1 MTMKDSNK
9 YSLMIRTFIPAMGL
23 GLILVAF
30 ASCSDIVDKS
40 PLGEQTSE
48 NFFQNEEE
56 AIQATNASYEK
67 LRDWN
72 LHVFSFLGLTDIISD
87 DATKGSTPN
96 DAAQL
101 IEIDEL
107 TFDAG
112 SGDVNAWWSGNYQ
125 GIYRTNIAIQNIPG
139 IDMNTVLR
147 DRLVAENQFLRA
159 YYYFNLVRGF
169 GGVPLIIAPLSPD
182 EYDQERASVEAIYD
196 QIIGDL
202 EAASDVLP
210 YKSEYPAQD
219 LGRATKGAAN
229 ALLARVYLYL
239 EDYDLALDYA
249 EEVIGSGEYE
259 LLEDYFEIFT
269 VEGENSSGSIFE
281 VQATDSEE
289 GGTGS
294 QYGQVQGVRGQPN
307 LGWGFNRPSRDLDAA
322 YENGDLRQQA
332 TILSPWEELPDG
344 SGLTVIENTNMVDD
358 RYNKKA
364 FAPSDHAGGRGNS
377 PVNIRRIRYAD
388 VLLIAAE
395 TSYRENN
402 EAEARRY
409 LNLVRERARGGDIN
423 TLGLIPENMA
433 PLVENTLNVEGFDSR
448 VFVRFI
454 NDGGPAN
461 EAGIEPFAH
470 SFDRGRPVADLM
482 DVITSVNGT
491 PVTSRLEYLEAVNQ
505 QSSGTTIP
513 VEIIR
518 ITSVDG
524 NQINTE
530 MMMNVA
536 VEELLPDITAS
547 GQELLEAIWHER
559 RVELAMEQKRWFDL
573 IRQGQAADVMQALG
587 INFQEGK
594 HELFPIPTNEIDLSN
609 GMLEQNP
616 NW

>member
-1 MTMKDSNK
+1 MIMKDLLSHTLK
-9 YSLMIRTFIPAMGL
+9 TWKFLPVIIV
-23 GLILVAF
+23 GLILIGF

-48 NFFQNEEE
+48 NFFQNEDE
-56 AIQATNASYEK
+56 AIQATNASYQK

-72 LHVFSFLGLTDIISD
+72 LHVFSFIGLTDIISD

-101 IEIDEL
+101 IELDDL

-112 SGDVNAWWSGNYQ
+112 SGDVNAWWSGNFQ

-147 DRLVAENQFLRA
+147 DRLVAENRFLRA
-159 YYYFNLVRGF
+159 YYYFNLVRGY
-169 GGVPLIIAPLSPD
+169 GGVPLITAPLSPD
-182 EYDQERASVEAIYD
+182 EYDQERASEEAIYD
-196 QIIGDL
+196 QIISDL
-202 EAASDVLP
+202 ELAREDLP
-210 YKSEYPAQD
+210 LKSEYPAQD
-219 LGRATKGAAN
+219 LGRATRGAAD
-229 ALLARVYLYL
+229 ALLARVYLYT

-249 EEVIGSGEYE
+249 TDVIESGEYE
-259 LLEDYFEIFT
+259 LLDDYFQIFT
-269 VEGENSSGSIFE
+269 VEGENSSESIFE
-281 VQATDSEE
+281 IQATDSEE

-307 LGWGFNRPSRDLDAA
+307 LGWGFNRPSRDLDEA

-344 SGLTVIENTNMVDD
+344 TGVTVIENTNMVDD

-377 PVNIRRIRYAD
+377 PVNIRRIRYSD

-395 TSYRENN
+395 ASYQTNN
-402 EAEARRY
+402 EGDARRY
-409 LNLVRERARGGDIN
+409 LNDVRERARVGNIN

-433 PLVENTLNVEGFDSR
+433 PLVESSLDVEEFDSR
-448 VFVRFI
+448 VFVRFT
-454 NDGGPAN
+454 NDGGPAD
-461 EAGIEPFAH
+461 EAGIEPFVH
-470 SFDRGRPVADLM
+470 SFNRGRPVAELM

-491 PVTSRLEYLEAVNQ
+491 PVTSRADFLEAVNQ
-505 QSSGTTIP
+505 QSAGSSIP
-513 VEIIR
+513 VEVIR
-518 ITSVDG
+518 ITTDDG
-524 NQINTE
+524 NQVNTE
-530 MMMNVA
+530 MTMNVA
-536 VEELLPDITAS
+536 VEELLPDVSAS

-573 IRQGQAADVMQALG
+573 IRQGRAAEVMQALG
-587 INFQEGK
+587 KNFEIGK